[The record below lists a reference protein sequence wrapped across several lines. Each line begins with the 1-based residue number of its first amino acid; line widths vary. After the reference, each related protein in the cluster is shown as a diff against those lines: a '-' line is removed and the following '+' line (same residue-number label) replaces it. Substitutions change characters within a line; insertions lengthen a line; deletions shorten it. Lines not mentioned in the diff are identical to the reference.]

1 MRLGPGGCCRGMDGP
16 FGIVV
21 EPGELWALPNVV
33 GALTLDRQGLS
44 TAVRPPPSVLGGE
57 HPDLGG

>member
-1 MRLGPGGCCRGMDGP
+1 MDGP